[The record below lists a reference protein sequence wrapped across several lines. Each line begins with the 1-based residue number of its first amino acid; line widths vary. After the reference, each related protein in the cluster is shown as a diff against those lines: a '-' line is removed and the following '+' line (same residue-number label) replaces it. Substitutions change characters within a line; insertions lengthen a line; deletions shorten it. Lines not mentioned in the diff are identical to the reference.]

1 MTSSPNINITPQTS
15 NKQQHFNVNNHSLI
29 DILSAVTNIKKSL
42 ENVTSRLDRLE
53 SNQSKSNDKKQKKK

>member
-1 MTSSPNINITPQTS
+1 MTSSPNINITLQTS
-15 NKQQHFNVNNHSLI
+15 NKQQYFNVNNHSLI